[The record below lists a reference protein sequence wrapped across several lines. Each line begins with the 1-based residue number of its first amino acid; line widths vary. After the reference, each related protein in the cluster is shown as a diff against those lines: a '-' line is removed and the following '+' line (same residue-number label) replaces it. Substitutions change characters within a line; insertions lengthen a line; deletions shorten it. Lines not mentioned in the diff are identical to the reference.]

1 MNSRQCNQSP
11 LIKALAQLKIM
22 PINIKY
28 EYDRYGDIWGISC
41 KCYGDISSDI
51 KIPYC
56 QITVERQLN
65 TKAKIKIERI

>member
-1 MNSRQCNQSP
+1 MNSSQYDQSP
-11 LIKALAQLKIM
+11 LIGALAQLKIM

-28 EYDRYGDIWGISC
+28 EYDRYGDIWAISC
-41 KCYGDISSDI
+41 ECCEDMPSNI

-56 QITVERQLN
+56 QITIERQLN